1 VSHRRLYVMI
11 LLLFVGAAA
20 RRVQLVSAGDEWQ
33 PISQE
38 ELKMTSVPEAPGAP
52 AVYLY
57 RQVDRDD
64 SGRTPHEYNYA
75 RIKILTEEGRK
86 YADVEIP
93 FFKDEG
99 NIHSIKART
108 IRPDG
113 SIVNFEGKAFDKTI
127 VKAKGLKYL
136 AKTFMLPDV
145 QAGSIVE
152 YHYMYDLSEGYVY
165 NSRWILSEELFTKH
179 AKFSL
184 KPNTDFALRWSWP
197 AGLPAG
203 TAPAKN
209 EGGFVRL
216 ESRNIPAFQIEDYM
230 PPQNELK
237 FRVEFAYSESDAE
250 KEPDKFWKKEGKK
263 LNDRVES
270 FTGKHKAMEQA
281 VAETVASN
289 DTPEVKLQKIYA
301 KVQKFRN
308 TSWETEKT
316 EQELKREKQKDINNA
331 EDLWK
336 RGYGNGR
343 QINWLFLAMA
353 RAAGFE
359 AYSVYISSRS
369 EYFFNPQLMNP
380 NQLNGDV
387 VLVKLNGKEVY
398 CDPATAFAPFGLLS
412 WPETG
417 VKGLRL
423 DKEGGSWVNTTLP
436 PSSDSRIER
445 KADLKLTQEGA
456 LEGKLTVTFSGLE
469 ALWRRIEERN
479 EDATNRKKFLEDQV
493 KEYIPVGVELDLTN
507 QPDWGGSTPTL
518 AAEFELKVP
527 GWVSGAGRRAL
538 VPVGLFSAPEKHAFE
553 HANRVHAVYFSYPS
567 EKIDDVTI
575 DLPLG
580 WQVSSLPPVQDM
592 DAKAAL
598 YSLKVENNKGT
609 LHLTRRLNMDLLMVE
624 VKFYPTLRNFFQVV
638 RTGDEQQIVLQPGV
652 AAAGN

>member
-1 VSHRRLYVMI
+1 MSYRRLFVLV
-11 LLLFVGAAA
+11 LLLFVAAVA
-20 RRVQLVSAGDEWQ
+20 QRTQSVSAGDEWQ

-64 SGRTPHEYNYA
+64 SNRTPHEFNYA

-99 NIHSIKART
+99 NIHGIKART

-136 AKTFMLPDV
+136 AKTFTLPDV
-145 QAGSIVE
+145 QAGSIIE
-152 YHYMYDLSEGYVY
+152 YHYAFDLNEGYVY
-165 NSRWILSEELFTKH
+165 NSHWILSEELFTKRG
-179 AKFSL
+179 KFSL
-184 KPNTDFALRWSWP
+184 RPNQDFALRWSWP

-203 TAPAKN
+203 TVPPKN
-209 EGGFVRL
+209 EGGYVRL
-216 ESRNIPAFQIEDYM
+216 ESQNIPAFQIEDYM

-237 FRVEFAYSESDAE
+237 FRVDFIYSESGAE
-250 KEPDKFWKKEGKK
+250 KDPDKFWKKEGKK
-263 LNDRVES
+263 LNDRVEG
-270 FTGKHKAMEQA
+270 FTGKRKAMEQA
-281 VAETVASN
+281 VAETVAPN
-289 DTPEVKLQKIYA
+289 DTPEAKLQKIYA

-316 EQELKREKQKDINNA
+316 EQEQKREKLKEINNV

-353 RAAGFE
+353 RAAGFD

-369 EYFFNPQLMNP
+369 EYFFNPLLMNT

-412 WPETG
+412 WPETA

-423 DKEGGSWVNTTLP
+423 DKEGGSWVTTTLP

-445 KADLKLTQEGA
+445 KAELKLTETGS

-493 KEYIPVGVELDLTN
+493 KEYIPVGIELDLTN

-518 AAEFELKVP
+518 VAEFELKVP

-553 HANRVHAVYFSYPS
+553 HANRVHAIYFSYPS
-567 EKIDDVTI
+567 EKLDDVRI

-580 WQVSSLPPVQDM
+580 WQVNSLPPVQDL
-592 DAKAAL
+592 DAKAAV
-598 YSLKVENNKGT
+598 YSLKVENNKGA

-624 VKFYPTLRNFFQVV
+624 AKLYPTLRNFFQIV
-638 RTGDEQQIVLQPGV
+638 RTGDEQQIVLQPG
-652 AAAGN
+652 AAAASN

>member
-1 VSHRRLYVMI
+1 MFSRRLA
-11 LLLFVGAAA
+11 LLLAIILTGA
-20 RRVQLVSAGDEWQ
+20 VVLLSPPVSVGDEWQ

-52 AVYLY
+52 AIYLY
-57 RQVDRDD
+57 RQVDRED
-64 SGRTPHEYNYA
+64 SRTPHEYSYA

-93 FFKDEG
+93 FFKEQGDVH
-99 NIHSIKART
+99 NIKART

-136 AKTFMLPDV
+136 AKTFTLPDV
-145 QAGSIVE
+145 QVGFIIE
-152 YHYMYDLSEGYVY
+152 YHYMYDLREGYVY
-165 NSRWILSEELFTKH
+165 DSHWILSEELFTKH
-179 AKFSL
+179 GKFSL
-184 KPNTDFALRWSWP
+184 KPSPDFAIRWSWP

-203 TAPAKN
+203 TAPPKQ

-216 ESRNIPAFQIEDYM
+216 ESQNIPAFQIEDYM

-237 FRVEFAYSESDAE
+237 FRVDFVYSESDAE

-270 FTGKHKAMEQA
+270 FTGKRKAMEQA
-281 VAETVASN
+281 VAETVTPN
-289 DTPEVKLQKIYA
+289 DAPEVKLQKIYA

-316 EQELKREKQKDINNA
+316 EQELKREKQKDINNV

-398 CDPATAFAPFGLLS
+398 CDPATAFAPFGVLS
-412 WPETG
+412 WPETA

-423 DKEGGSWVNTTLP
+423 DKDGGSWVTTTLP

-445 KADLKLTQEGA
+445 KADLKLTETGA

-479 EDATNRKKFLEDQV
+479 EDATNRRKFLEDQV
-493 KEYIPVGVELDLTN
+493 KEYIPVGIELDLTN
-507 QPDWGGSTPTL
+507 QPDWRGSTPTL
-518 AAEFELKVP
+518 VAEFELKVP
-527 GWVSGAGRRAL
+527 GWVTGAGRRAL

-553 HANRVHAVYFSYPS
+553 HANRVHAIYFSYPS

-580 WQVSSLPPVQDM
+580 WQVSSLPPVQNL

-598 YSLKVENNKGT
+598 YNLKVENNKGT

-638 RTGDEQQIVLQPGV
+638 RTGDEQQIVLQPG
-652 AAAGN
+652 AAAAAN

>member
-1 VSHRRLYVMI
+1 MSYRRTFLLI
-11 LLLFVGAAA
+11 LLLFVLAAV
-20 RRVQLVSAGDEWQ
+20 RRTPSISAGDEWL

-38 ELKMTSVPEAPGAP
+38 ELKMTTVPEAPGAP

-64 SGRTPHEYNYA
+64 SSHSPHEYNYS

-93 FFKDEG
+93 FFKEEG
-99 NIHSIKART
+99 DIHGIKART

-127 VKAKGLKYL
+127 VKAKGVKFL
-136 AKTFMLPDV
+136 AKTFTLPDV
-145 QAGSIVE
+145 QVGSIID
-152 YHYMYDLSEGYVY
+152 YHYTYDLREGYVY
-165 NSRWILSEELFTKH
+165 NSHWILSEELFTKRG
-179 AKFSL
+179 KFSL
-184 KPNTDFALRWSWP
+184 KPSADFALRWSWP

-203 TAPAKN
+203 TVPPKN

-216 ESRNIPAFQIEDYM
+216 EAQSIPAFQIEDYM

-237 FRVEFAYSESDAE
+237 FRVDFAYSEDASE

-263 LNDRVES
+263 LNDGVES
-270 FTGKHKAMEQA
+270 FTGKRKAMEQA
-281 VAETVASN
+281 VSETVTPS
-289 DTPEVKLQKIYA
+289 DPPEVKLQKIYTR
-301 KVQKFRN
+301 VQKFRN

-316 EQELKREKQKDINNA
+316 EQEQKREKQKEINNV

-343 QINWLFLAMA
+343 QINWLFLALA

-369 EYFFNPQLMNP
+369 EYFFRPQMMNP
-380 NQLNGDV
+380 SQLNGDV

-398 CDPATAFAPFGLLS
+398 CDPATAFAPFGLLP

-417 VKGLRL
+417 VNGLRL
-423 DKEGGSWVNTTLP
+423 DKDGGSWVTTSMP
-436 PSSDSRIER
+436 PSSDSRIDR
-445 KADLKLTQEGA
+445 KADLKLTEDGS

-479 EDATNRKKFLEDQV
+479 EDATNRKRFLEDQV
-493 KEYIPVGVELDLTN
+493 KEYIPVGIDVDLAN
-507 QPDWGGSTPTL
+507 QPDWGGSTPAL
-518 AAEFELKVP
+518 VAEFDLKVP

-538 VPVGLFSAPEKHAFE
+538 LPVGLFSAPEKHAFE
-553 HANRVHAVYFSYPS
+553 HATRVHPVYFSYPS
-567 EKIDDVTI
+567 SKIDEVRIDV
-575 DLPLG
+575 PLG
-580 WQVSSLPPVQDM
+580 WQVSSLPTVQDM
-592 DAKAAL
+592 DAKAAV
-598 YSLKVENNKGT
+598 YSLKIENNKGT
-609 LHLTRRLNMDLLMVE
+609 LYLKRELKMDLLMVE
-624 VKFYPTLRNFFQVV
+624 LKLYPTLRNFFQVV
-638 RTGDEQQIVLQPGV
+638 RTGDEQQIMLQPS
-652 AAAGN
+652 AAAASN